1 MMAIIEAILFISGE
15 PVSIKDIS
23 KLLDIDIKQ
32 AEELMADM
40 SRSFTEQNRG
50 LLVIKVEDAYQL
62 VTRPEYADYIKNLPV
77 STGNR
82 AYQRPVL
89 KR

>member
-62 VTRPEYADYIKNLPV
+62 VTRPGICRLY
-77 STGNR
+77 
-82 AYQRPVL
+82 
-89 KR
+89 